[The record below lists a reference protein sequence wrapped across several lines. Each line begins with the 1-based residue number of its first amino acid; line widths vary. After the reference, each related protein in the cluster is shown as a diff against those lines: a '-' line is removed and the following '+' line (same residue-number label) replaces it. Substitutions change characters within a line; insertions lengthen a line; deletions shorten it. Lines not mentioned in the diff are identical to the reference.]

1 MKKTIGLLLT
11 GSVMLSTTAM
21 AEGWNFLAGSKA
33 GYTAEPAVSLLFGRM
48 SPSTSGLDDGNI
60 AGIELSLNCP
70 LLQPPTNRIRQQASY
85 TRYDE
90 GTTQIDSFE
99 INPHYVVE
107 VSPGLEIGGGPGL
120 GYITTS
126 TANGSDPSFLAF
138 NLGLSA
144 HYTGFGPVFLGAEY
158 RYQFT
163 TEEDF
168 GAAIKDDLN
177 NGRFDIKVGYSF

>member
-1 MKKTIGLLLT
+1 MKKTIATVLT
-11 GSVMLSTTAM
+11 GSILISAS
-21 AEGWNFLAGSKA
+21 ALADGWNFLAGSKP
-33 GYTAEPAVSLLFGRM
+33 GYQADAAVSLLFGRQ
-48 SPSTSGLDDGNI
+48 SPSTTGLDDGNI

-70 LLQPPTNRIRQQASY
+70 LLQPPSNRIRQQISY

-90 GTTQIDSFE
+90 GSTQIDSFE

-107 VSPGLEIGGGPGL
+107 VSPGLELGGGPGF

-126 TANGSDPSFLAF
+126 TTGGADPSFLAI

-144 HYTGFGPVFLGAEY
+144 HYTGLGPVFLGAEY

-168 GAAIKDDLN
+168 GATVKDNLN